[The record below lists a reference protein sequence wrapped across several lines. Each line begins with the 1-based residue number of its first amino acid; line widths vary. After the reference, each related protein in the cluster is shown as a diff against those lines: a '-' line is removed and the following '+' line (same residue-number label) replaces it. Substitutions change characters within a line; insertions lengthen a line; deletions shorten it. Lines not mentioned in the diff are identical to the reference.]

1 MSMAFKKPG
10 ECEFSTQ
17 VYSFHIF
24 FRRVHSPHGFDLRS
38 LNQDVLLKRQ
48 NPSGYVE
55 NMNV

>member
-1 MSMAFKKPG
+1 MAFKKPG

-17 VYSFHIF
+17 VYSLYTF
-24 FRRVHSPHGFDLRS
+24 FRRVHSPYSFDLRS
-38 LNQDVLLKRQ
+38 LNQNVLLKRQ

>member
-1 MSMAFKKPG
+1 MCMAFKKPG
-10 ECEFSTQ
+10 ECEFSIQ
-17 VYSFHIF
+17 LYSLYPF
-24 FRRVHSPHGFDLRS
+24 FRSVNSPHGFDLRS